1 MYKKKYKITDNL
13 LTFNKIDNINKD
25 NFIFDDELNKEK
37 EKKYI
42 KEIEDKKNLIDAIQN
57 MNSQKANA
65 MREIEVKENLLR
77 YYYQNSNME
86 QVKYLQKDLFGYKVQ
101 DVLSIGK
108 QNN

>member
-1 MYKKKYKITDNL
+1 
-13 LTFNKIDNINKD
+13 
-25 NFIFDDELNKEK
+25 
-37 EKKYI
+37 
-42 KEIEDKKNLIDAIQN
+42 